1 MLFQN
6 IDGNKSNFDT
16 LAIELKRYEFEFSI
30 IALAE
35 TNKGSEIKDLY
46 QLTNYRSFY
55 QEKFNYNKKKG
66 SGVALYIHNTLYAD
80 IFQPASRVTENL
92 ESLFVQ
98 LTNGDTPIIIGVI
111 YRPPSGDW

>member
-16 LAIELKRYEFEFSI
+16 LAIELKCYEFEFSI

-35 TNKGSEIKDLY
+35 TNEGSEIKDL
-46 QLTNYRSFY
+46 Y

-66 SGVALYIHNTLYAD
+66 SGVALYIHNTRH
-80 IFQPASRVTENL
+80 ISTC
-92 ESLFVQ
+92 
-98 LTNGDTPIIIGVI
+98 I
-111 YRPPSGDW
+111 

>member
-16 LAIELKRYEFEFSI
+16 LAIELKCYEFSI

-35 TNKGSEIKDLY
+35 TNEDSEIKDLY

-55 QEKFNYNKKKG
+55 QEKCNYNKKKG
-66 SGVALYIHNTLYAD
+66 SGVALYIHNTPYAD
-80 IFQPASRVTENL
+80 IFQPASRVTGNL
-92 ESLFVQ
+92 ELLFVQ
-98 LTNGDTPIIIGVI
+98 LKNGDTQITIGVHI
-111 YRPPSGDW
+111 STP